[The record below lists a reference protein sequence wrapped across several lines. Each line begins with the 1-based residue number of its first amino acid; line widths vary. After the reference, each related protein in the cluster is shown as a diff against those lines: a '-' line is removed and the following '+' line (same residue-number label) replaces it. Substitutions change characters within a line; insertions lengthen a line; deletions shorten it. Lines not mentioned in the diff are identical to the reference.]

1 MECEF
6 GEREA
11 RGCVSAH
18 EWRCETH
25 VCTWDCQVEHVIGNM
40 FRCLSTGHVHICDC
54 NCRNRVDYGPN
65 EEICFVSRRVFE
77 KRRDSPAPSRKR
89 GAVEVA
95 EEEYRAVE
103 TPRSVLPRTL
113 HNPKFVSAFSF
124 AREAGGQ
131 MPVTPTTPTAVLQ
144 LQYRDDIY

>member
-1 MECEF
+1 MAGPEGSDPAVPGVLRVCRMECEF

-65 EEICFVSRRVFE
+65 EEICFVSRRV
-77 KRRDSPAPSRKR
+77 
-89 GAVEVA
+89 
-95 EEEYRAVE
+95 
-103 TPRSVLPRTL
+103 
-113 HNPKFVSAFSF
+113 
-124 AREAGGQ
+124 
-131 MPVTPTTPTAVLQ
+131 
-144 LQYRDDIY
+144 

>member
-1 MECEF
+1 
-6 GEREA
+6 
-11 RGCVSAH
+11 
-18 EWRCETH
+18 
-25 VCTWDCQVEHVIGNM
+25 
-40 FRCLSTGHVHICDC
+40 
-54 NCRNRVDYGPN
+54 
-65 EEICFVSRRVFE
+65 
-77 KRRDSPAPSRKR
+77 
-89 GAVEVA
+89 VA

-131 MPVTPTTPTAVLQ
+131 MPVTPPPTTPTAVLQ

>member
-1 MECEF
+1 M
-6 GEREA
+6 
-11 RGCVSAH
+11 
-18 EWRCETH
+18 
-25 VCTWDCQVEHVIGNM
+25 
-40 FRCLSTGHVHICDC
+40 
-54 NCRNRVDYGPN
+54 
-65 EEICFVSRRVFE
+65 
-77 KRRDSPAPSRKR
+77 
-89 GAVEVA
+89 A